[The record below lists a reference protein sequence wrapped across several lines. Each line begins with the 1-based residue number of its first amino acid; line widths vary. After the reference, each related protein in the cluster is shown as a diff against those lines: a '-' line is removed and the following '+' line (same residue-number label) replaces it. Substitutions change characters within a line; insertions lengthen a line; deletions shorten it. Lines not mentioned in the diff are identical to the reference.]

1 MSDNLSYKNEVKRL
15 IAIAY
20 SRCVSDISKYATQ
33 IKIVVEDIVDE
44 NINLIILKQALKIH
58 SRKSQYPP
66 NIANILE
73 IIKENDT
80 EKLEFRDRFLK
91 ETSDYFG
98 VIKDDEIRAIANKI
112 GKSKIRNN
120 PSETTINE
128 AYQIYKKIKNG
139 QLLLENNRLI
149 ES

>member
-1 MSDNLSYKNEVKRL
+1 MIDNLSYKDEVKRL

-33 IKIVVEDIVDE
+33 IKIVVEDILDE
-44 NINLIILKQALKIH
+44 NINLVVLKQAEKIH
-58 SRKSQYPP
+58 SRQSQYPP
-66 NIANILE
+66 NIANILQ

-80 EKLEFRDRFLK
+80 EKLEFRDRFLN

-128 AYQIYKKIKNG
+128 AYKIYKKIKNG